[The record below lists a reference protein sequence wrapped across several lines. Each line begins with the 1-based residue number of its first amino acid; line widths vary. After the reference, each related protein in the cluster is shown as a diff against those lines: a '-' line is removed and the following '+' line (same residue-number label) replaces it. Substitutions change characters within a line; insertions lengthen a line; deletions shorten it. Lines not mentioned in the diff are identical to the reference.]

1 MRDCVF
7 FLDQSS
13 YEMALFLLHP
23 LLLSS
28 PLPLPPLSSSFPLLP
43 PPPFLP
49 PPFSSLLH
57 LSSSSSL
64 LPPTSSLL
72 LSSPPL
78 FSLSLPPP
86 LSSLPSF
93 LLSSPLFPTSLPPLQ
108 VITSFSVAQSRQL
121 LHSPQHSST
130 AIKETDE
137 GKVVRSLV
145 EECYLNHRRSF
156 FGVLPPEQCKLTT
169 LTSSTLID

>member
-1 MRDCVF
+1 MRLNVRAQVDEGS
-7 FLDQSS
+7 FLQIILRNGPLSLAPTFISPYTPPFTPSS
-13 YEMALFLLHP
+13 SSPFSFSS
-23 LLLSS
+23 LLLPS
-28 PLPLPPLSSSFPLLP
+28 PSPPLLPPLSSLFLL
-43 PPPFLP
+43 

-57 LSSSSSL
+57 RSSSL
-64 LPPTSSLL
+64 LPS
-72 LSSPPL
+72 PL
-78 FSLSLPPP
+78 FS
-86 LSSLPSF
+86 
-93 LLSSPLFPTSLPPLQ
+93 TSLPPLQ

-169 LTSSTLID
+169 LTSSTLVD

>member
-1 MRDCVF
+1 MRLNVRAQVDEGF
-7 FLDQSS
+7 FLQSS
-13 YEMALFLLHP
+13 YEMALFLLHCP
-23 LLLSS
+23 LHFPLYPTFYSLFLFSLLLLLPS
-28 PLPLPPLSSSFPLLP
+28 PSPPLLPPLSSLFLL
-43 PPPFLP
+43 

-57 LSSSSSL
+57 RSSSL
-64 LPPTSSLL
+64 LPSLFSTSLL
-72 LSSPPL
+72 
-78 FSLSLPPP
+78 
-86 LSSLPSF
+86 
-93 LLSSPLFPTSLPPLQ
+93 PLQ

-169 LTSSTLID
+169 LTSSTLVD

>member
-1 MRDCVF
+1 MRLDVRAQVDEGF
-7 FLDQSS
+7 FLQSS
-13 YEMALFLLHP
+13 YEMALFLLHCP
-23 LLLSS
+23 LSFPPMPFTPSSSPPFSSLLLPSHS
-28 PLPLPPLSSSFPLLP
+28 PPLFPPLSSLFLL
-43 PPPFLP
+43 

-57 LSSSSSL
+57 RSSSL
-64 LPPTSSLL
+64 LPSLFSTSLL
-72 LSSPPL
+72 
-78 FSLSLPPP
+78 
-86 LSSLPSF
+86 
-93 LLSSPLFPTSLPPLQ
+93 PLQ

-169 LTSSTLID
+169 LTSSTLVD